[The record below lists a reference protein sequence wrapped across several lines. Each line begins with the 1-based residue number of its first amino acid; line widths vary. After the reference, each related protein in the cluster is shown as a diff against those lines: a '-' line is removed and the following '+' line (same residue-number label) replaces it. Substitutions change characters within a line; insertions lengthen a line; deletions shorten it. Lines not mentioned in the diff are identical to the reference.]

1 MNIKRMEG
9 VRLKRILLILF
20 SVILIISLVACKK
33 NDFEAFTNAAKKT
46 DNLKRGQE
54 SIDLKMVIDFNTEGL
69 TPEEIK
75 KLNYFKKIETKINTT
90 NDEELNK
97 TIGRIYFNFAG
108 LGFDA
113 VFYNDG
119 EKSFLKM
126 PIIGKYMVF
135 DEEFIENYS
144 KDINISNEENKFI
157 SEENL
162 EEIKKKWL
170 DMIKSD
176 DVFAGKDSAMTTSD
190 GEVKVTEYNI
200 KLTDGQFKNFLKEFL
215 KIIYSDEAIKE
226 NIEKYIKRSV
236 ANDIDINSDEFFNNL
251 KKGLEESKIENLS
264 YKAHIDIDGYI
275 IKESINF
282 DIKFDGES
290 SDRMKG
296 FKYFFEVNRWSIE
309 KEQQFEFPQLT
320 KENTLD
326 QDEIEQGVPFMF
338 EDILKKNE

>member
-1 MNIKRMEG
+1 M
-9 VRLKRILLILF
+9 KRILLILLA
-20 SVILIISLVACKK
+20 VILIISLAACKK
-33 NDFEAFTNAAKKT
+33 NNFEAFMNASKKT
-46 DNLKRGQE
+46 DDIKRGQE
-54 SIDLKMVIDFNTEGL
+54 SIDLKMALDFNTEGL

-75 KLNYFKKIETKINTT
+75 KLNYFRKIETKINTT

-113 VFYNDG
+113 VFYDDG

-144 KDINISNEENKFI
+144 KDINISNEENEFI
-157 SEENL
+157 SEENF

-176 DVFAGKDSAMTTSD
+176 DVFAGKDSVMTTPD

-200 KLTDGQFKNFLKEFL
+200 KLTDGQFKNLLNESL
-215 KIIYSDEAIKE
+215 EIVYDDEAIKE
-226 NIEKYIKRSV
+226 NIEKYMKQSDE
-236 ANDIDINSDEFFNNL
+236 NDIDINSEEFFDNL
-251 KKGLEESKIENLS
+251 KKGLEESEIENLS
-264 YKAHIDIDGYI
+264 YKAYIDIDGYI
-275 IKESINF
+275 VKESINF

-290 SDRMKG
+290 SEIMKG
-296 FKYFFEVNRWSIE
+296 FKYFFEINRWSIE
-309 KEQQFEFPQLT
+309 KEQKFEFPQLT

-338 EDILKKNE
+338 EDVFEKNE